1 MTAKGWMIA
10 GVAAA
15 VLGWAPVAGARE
27 QFPGILAGQLNA
39 PQDPPCSVCH
49 LGGKTSG
56 ATVFTPFAWSMRAH
70 GLGGSEASVATAI
83 QGVKAD
89 GVDSDGDGVPDWQEI
104 VAGTNPNA
112 PGTGLEGPDPQLGCQ
127 IASGGPSG
135 GALALGIAA
144 LVWRRRRRRRR

>member
-1 MTAKGWMIA
+1 MVLLVGTAM
-10 GVAAA
+10 
-15 VLGWAPVAGARE
+15 LSWAPAAGARE
-27 QFPGILAGQLNA
+27 EFPGVIARELNA

-70 GLGGSEASVATAI
+70 GLSGSPDSVVSAI
-83 QGVKAD
+83 RGVKAD

-112 PGTGLEGPDPQLGCQ
+112 PGSGIDGADPQLGCRV
-127 IASGGPSG
+127 AGRGPGSGAA
-135 GALALGIAA
+135 ALLVGA
-144 LVWRRRRRRRR
+144 LVWLNRRRPSRSARRG